1 LTSDVFQ
8 RLSCF
13 GRQIVLLTFYMEER
27 RLTEDAKSWVFTQFV
42 SGIFPRSPLGSSCN
56 APNAFPNMFAP
67 GRLQSISASVSA
79 STSHF
84 YDVLSILR
92 FTKLRSI
99 YAFSGWQANKKEIEE
114 ARQHLATHMHDDISN
129 ARRCLIHAGAVFG
142 SLRSGTQYGY
152 CDPFCLLIATLYILA
167 YVEFII
173 HKQKQNLNHISIG
186 QQSIYTLCIDKHA
199 AGSFAQSWLRKECH
213 AQLRLGGV
221 GLLDDRSS
229 RIRLMNESCRI
240 LTSQIRSCLSA
251 GIAAAFAD
259 ILSQWPDVRK
269 RLYADIE

>member
-1 LTSDVFQ
+1 
-8 RLSCF
+8 
-13 GRQIVLLTFYMEER
+13 MEER
-27 RLTEDAKSWVFTQFV
+27 RLTEDAKSWVFTQFA

-114 ARQHLATHMHDDISN
+114 PRQHLATHMHDDISN

-173 HKQKQNLNHISIG
+173 HKQEQNLNHISSG

-199 AGSFAQSWLRKECH
+199 AGLFALFTRRIFHRRKPIIVSSSSSDDG
-213 AQLRLGGV
+213 LIGLNLSIITSSSSSV
-221 GLLDDRSS
+221 GARVTG
-229 RIRLMNESCRI
+229 C
-240 LTSQIRSCLSA
+240 
-251 GIAAAFAD
+251 
-259 ILSQWPDVRK
+259 
-269 RLYADIE
+269 